1 MVEVVGGRGCP
12 AVQVNFAISTP
23 PPYGI
28 SKFVIIF
35 EWWVVPPSGR
45 LRNQTM
51 ETQQKLLKVGKKK
64 QQQIHTHSESVT
76 QKNNK
81 TILKSLCAGWIF
93 LLFSSQNA
101 PASVS
106 FFVLFFH
113 TLVRLTEKQTTHP
126 PPSPACLCDG
136 GTHIRRQ
143 QRFRLQ
149 TTVLREGLNRRRRGN
164 SGEKESEMETV
175 WTDSRWAIIDF
186 LHNLNLKSCGCCSR
200 CCVRHTYSHLT
211 TPSY

>member
-1 MVEVVGGRGCP
+1 
-12 AVQVNFAISTP
+12 
-23 PPYGI
+23 
-28 SKFVIIF
+28 
-35 EWWVVPPSGR
+35 
-45 LRNQTM
+45 M

-64 QQQIHTHSESVT
+64 QQQQIHTHNESVT

-126 PPSPACLCDG
+126 PLP
-136 GTHIRRQ
+136 
-143 QRFRLQ
+143 
-149 TTVLREGLNRRRRGN
+149 GLP
-164 SGEKESEMETV
+164 M
-175 WTDSRWAIIDF
+175 
-186 LHNLNLKSCGCCSR
+186 
-200 CCVRHTYSHLT
+200 
-211 TPSY
+211 